1 MNPMLCLYPEQFDTN
16 NIIINKKIK
25 NNIIEDSYFY
35 RLIYSDDLFSSNGLF
50 VLFTFTNIKIE
61 HYYNKIKCNFEDNH
75 KYNINIEIIKNIE
88 NDILNKLHNVE
99 NKILSKKL
107 KDQLNN
113 YNIKL
118 FEDKNTPI
126 KNFNSINIIL
136 KISGIW
142 STNSE
147 IGVTFKFYIYN

>member
-1 MNPMLCLYPEQFDTN
+1 MNPMLCLYPEQFDTH

-35 RLIYSDDLFSSNGLF
+35 RLIYSDDLFQSNGLF

-75 KYNINIEIIKNIE
+75 KNNKNIEIIKNIE

-99 NKILSKKL
+99 HKILSTKL

-142 STNSE
+142 STSSE

>member
-1 MNPMLCLYPEQFDTN
+1 MLCLYPEQFDTH

-75 KYNINIEIIKNIE
+75 KNNKNIEIIKNIE

-99 NKILSKKL
+99 HKILSTKL

-142 STNSE
+142 STSSE